1 MAKLGYR
8 AKLRDYG
15 VSHRDR
21 EKNREWG
28 GVVAIWLS
36 WKKERAAEQSSVE
49 WLESHKGKTH

>member
-36 WKKERAAEQSSVE
+36 WKKESSSRTKQCRVVG
-49 WLESHKGKTH
+49 ES